1 MFSTTNWMI
10 DEATKFVWV
19 RLTTAIELGLHLL
32 VKKKS
37 TIMSKLASLCDI
49 CYVLSMIQSF
59 SAEIIIII
67 AKFSLFNSQ
76 YS

>member
-1 MFSTTNWMI
+1 MI

-49 CYVLSMIQSF
+49 CYVLSMIQL
-59 SAEIIIII
+59 
-67 AKFSLFNSQ
+67 K
-76 YS
+76 